1 MGVTDFEATV
11 REHEGRLH
19 RLTWLLTLSRE
30 DAADITQETFAR
42 AWRERETFATHPD
55 PAAWL
60 RRVAVNLC
68 WDRSRRRNVRR
79 RRDPLLATD
88 PTTVLDETDLD
99 LHRAIASLSD
109 RQRQVVVLRYW
120 EDLDLRSCAD
130 EMGISL
136 GSAKK
141 HLARAH
147 DALALSPDLSEDLR

>member
-1 MGVTDFEATV
+1 MGVIDFEVVV
-11 REHEGRLH
+11 RQHEGRLH
-19 RLTWLLTLSRE
+19 RLTWLLTLSRD

-42 AWRERETFATHPD
+42 AWRDRDVLAGHPD

-68 WDRSRRRNVRR
+68 WDRGRRRTVRR

-88 PTTVLDETDLD
+88 PTTRLDEADLD

-130 EMGISL
+130 EMGVTV

-147 DALALSPDLSEDLR
+147 AALALSPHLSEDLA

>member
-1 MGVTDFEATV
+1 MTDFEATV

-42 AWRERETFATHPD
+42 AWRDRESLATHPD

-68 WDRSRRRNVRR
+68 WDRSRHRTVRR

-88 PTTVLDETDLD
+88 PTTRLDAADLD
-99 LHRAIASLSD
+99 LHRAVAALSP
-109 RQRQVVVLRYW
+109 RQRQVIVLRYW
-120 EDLDLRSCAD
+120 ADLDLRACAD
-130 EMGISL
+130 EMGVSV
-136 GSAKK
+136 GSAKQ

-147 DALALSPDLSEDLR
+147 AALAIAPELSEDPT

>member
-1 MGVTDFEATV
+1 MGVTGFEATV

-42 AWRERETFATHPD
+42 AWRERETLATHPD

-88 PTTVLDETDLD
+88 PTTVLGPAT
-99 LHRAIASLSD
+99 ASLAAA
-109 RQRQVVVLRYW
+109 LRGRVY
-120 EDLDLRSCAD
+120 AD
-130 EMGISL
+130 
-136 GSAKK
+136 AT
-141 HLARAH
+141 A
-147 DALALSPDLSEDLR
+147 

>member
-19 RLTWLLTLSRE
+19 RLTWLLTLSRD

-42 AWRERETFATHPD
+42 AWRDRETLAAHPD

-68 WDRSRRRNVRR
+68 WDRSRRRTVRR

-88 PTTVLDETDLD
+88 DTAVLDETDLD
-99 LHRAIASLSD
+99 LHRAIAALSD

-130 EMGISL
+130 EMGVSL

-141 HLARAH
+141 YLARAH
-147 DALALSPDLSEDLR
+147 AALAMAPELSEDLA

>member
-1 MGVTDFEATV
+1 MGVTGFEATV

-42 AWRERETFATHPD
+42 AWRERETLATHPD

-109 RQRQVVVLRYW
+109 RQRQIVVLRYW

-147 DALALSPDLSEDLR
+147 AALALSPDLSEDLR